1 MTFEEYLVSKKIN
14 AVTFQKGESAQFL
27 EWQQLFEQV
36 HPDSFTAQK
45 KFLLNEV
52 RRRYLYS
59 TAVDPQ
65 K

>member
-14 AVTFQKGESAQFL
+14 VVAFQNGEAARFV

-45 KFLLNEV
+45 KFLLNDV
-52 RRRYLYS
+52 RRRYLLR
-59 TAVDPQ
+59 
-65 K
+65 

>member
-14 AVTFQKGESAQFL
+14 AGAFRSGEASRFV

-45 KFLLNEV
+45 KFLLNDV
-52 RRRYLYS
+52 RRRYLLR
-59 TAVDPQ
+59 
-65 K
+65 